1 MPDLEQDDC
10 WLESPPRPEPD
21 LRRHPRYLSLDGGV
35 LRLAV
40 RPEFRSRRALLVD
53 VSTGGIGFLL
63 EDALDVGTV
72 LVLELQGLE
81 GLESLTRIARVRHVR
96 PRPVPARAPWLSSK
110 PAYGRFFRRLVGLPT
125 PPPKAQAWFVGCQF
139 DRPLSGT
146 EMKQLLAHLKSL
158 ASEPEA

>member
-10 WLESPPRPEPD
+10 WLESASLNEPD

-53 VSTGGIGFLL
+53 VSTSGIGFLL
-63 EDALDVGTV
+63 EHALEVGTV

-81 GLESLTRIARVRHVR
+81 GLESMTRIARVRHTR
-96 PRPVPARAPWLSSK
+96 PRPVPARAPWVSPTPS
-110 PAYGRFFRRLVGLPT
+110 YSRFFRTLVGLHT
-125 PPPKAQAWFVGCQF
+125 PQPKPQAWFVGCEF
-139 DRPLSGT
+139 DRPLSET
-146 EMKQLLAHLKSL
+146 ELKQLLGHLKSL
-158 ASEPEA
+158 SSEP

>member
-10 WLESPPRPEPD
+10 WLESAPLHEPD

-40 RPEFRSRRALLVD
+40 RPEFRGRRAILVD

-63 EDALDVGTV
+63 EHTLEVGTV
-72 LVLELQGLE
+72 LVVELQGLE
-81 GLESLTRIARVRHVR
+81 SIRRVARVRHTR
-96 PRPVPARAPWLSSK
+96 PRPVPARAPWLSSR
-110 PAYGRFFRRLVGLPT
+110 PAYSRFFRSLVGLPT
-125 PPPKAQAWFVGCQF
+125 PPPKAQAWFVGCEF
-139 DRPLSGT
+139 DRPLSET

-158 ASEPEA
+158 SSEPEA

>member
-10 WLESPPRPEPD
+10 SLESTPLQEPD

-40 RPEFRSRRALLVD
+40 RPEFRSRRGVLVD

-81 GLESLTRIARVRHVR
+81 GLESMTRLARVRNIR
-96 PRPVPARAPWLSSK
+96 PRPAPARAPWLSPRPGYS
-110 PAYGRFFRRLVGLPT
+110 RFFRSLVGLPT
-125 PPPKAQAWFVGCQF
+125 QAPKPQAWFVGCEF
-139 DRPLSGT
+139 DRPLSET
-146 EMKQLLAHLKSL
+146 EMKQLLAYLKSL
-158 ASEPEA
+158 SSEPEA